1 MQHFATNPER
11 TAAVVSATASAL
23 RDEMHES
30 VARVCR
36 PALLE
41 LMRMHRGTRISI
53 VRSPR
58 MPASILCVPALMSD
72 DFHPE
77 SDLVKW
83 LAHSGQSSRRRP
95 EIVEHVMTI
104 LTAVAQIDACGLTPA
119 LLVIENDDGYEGED
133 EEHRV
138 PELAMI
144 QEPDVDVHENGLSHL
159 SVEDRDGRMLHVSD
173 SSLDH
178 EVAIRLGSGTDGP
191 LLSKVQ
197 VASLI
202 PSLLRFVR
210 TGSIGTGRHG

>member
-1 MQHFATNPER
+1 MQDFATNPER
-11 TAAVVSATASAL
+11 TAFAISAAASAL
-23 RDEMHES
+23 RDEMHEA

-41 LMRMHRGTRISI
+41 LMRIHKGTRISV

-72 DFHPE
+72 DFHAE

-83 LAHSGQSSRRRP
+83 LAHSGQSYGRRG

-104 LTAVAQIDACGLTPA
+104 LTAVAQIDACGLAPA
-119 LLVIENDDGYEGED
+119 VLVIENEDGYEGENED
-133 EEHRV
+133 DLHRG
-138 PELAMI
+138 LAEI
-144 QEPDVDVHENGLSHL
+144 HEADVNVREDDFPRLSI
-159 SVEDRDGRMLHVSD
+159 EDRDGRMLVASD
-173 SSLDH
+173 SSPSSAAAL
-178 EVAIRLGSGTDGP
+178 RLGNGP
-191 LLSKVQ
+191 DRPVLTRAQ

-210 TGSIGTGRHG
+210 TGSIVPKDCA